1 MKKIQLPLS
10 LIFLLF
16 GSQVFAVSSFDAFD
30 KKKELLMTCEHPF
43 FEGVRVGKKGNGIFY
58 HFDTHLYEIIESD
71 TFGKRYIIEVLG
83 LKNMIDFKERR
94 IYWDLN
100 DPTIFDKCW

>member
-1 MKKIQLPLS
+1 MNKPSIYYL
-10 LIFLLF
+10 FLLF
-16 GSQVFAVSSFDAFD
+16 FSCQVFAVSSFDAFD

-71 TFGKRYIIEVLG
+71 TLGKRYIIEVLG